1 LRRAS
6 RGFGL
11 PDCGLAAQLAI
22 QAFVEPLTGPRANK
36 KRLIRTQI
44 RSVFIKLTRSSG
56 SYFISEKSV
65 GRMYTS
71 STRNT
76 LPFLS
81 SRGFAASTYGRN
93 TGSVWSASQFFF
105 ASSRLR

>member
-1 LRRAS
+1 MFRRAS

-22 QAFVEPLTGPRANK
+22 QVFVEPLTGPRTNK
-36 KRLIRTQI
+36 KRLRRTQI
-44 RSVFIKLTRSSG
+44 RSVFITLTRGSV
-56 SYFISEKSV
+56 SYFISEKPV

-76 LPFLS
+76 LPFLP
-81 SRGFAASTYGRN
+81 SRGVVASTYVRN
-93 TGSVWSASQFFF
+93 TGSA
-105 ASSRLR
+105 